1 MPVFLGDKKKKKAKI
16 KLSKSARTTLHPL
29 TRIPKR
35 VVEINRF
42 PIILKKGTV
51 PLTKD
56 NVKKVFKAFI
66 KENQEFFGIDST
78 NLKLK
83 SAKKVRKK
91 WYAKFQQY
99 YKGIPVYKATVG
111 LDASEQ
117 GKMNTYAAKYHP
129 NIDAPTSSEI
139 SLEKAVEIAKETYP
153 KKKQQEL
160 KKKYSVKIIYPKK
173 KDKKIEY
180 HLAWKFLIKGKRPD
194 PEIENYFI
202 VDAIDGKILFKYTAR
217 FPDASVKGWVR
228 GEIYPENP
236 TDAVTTVPINGAFA
250 KVYLA
255 GEVITVAGNYQVI
268 VPSWWPILVALNP
281 SLGRCTFKLD
291 GGVARVM
298 NNNGRTYRE
307 TRRCNTHTNCN
318 HTWTATDRDHINV
331 YYHMYIFHKWL
342 IEHLSYIWRNNWD
355 GSRRFNA
362 EVNHPDNNA
371 FAGDPMIFGTD
382 NFARSSDV
390 IYHECTHNV
399 LVDLYGNYIGWPAR
413 WSEAYAMDEGF
424 ADYFAC
430 SFTNDSRMGEGVS
443 ATPRNKNNNEQYP
456 GRANYIGIEGH
467 DGGEIIGGAAW
478 DLRERMRTAKGARG
492 VSIADNLIFDANKI
506 LATYPRDYFFS
517 DPHESNFLSSL
528 YEADDDNN
536 NLVDG
541 VPNFTLIHHAFA
553 DHNLLQA
560 ILNSQDSFDFTA
572 NMIGE
577 LTGGDLYYYDGKFW
591 ANNAGQRGVK
601 DLGNIGNV
609 PLRDVRFSY
618 GGYTRFGV
626 SAVVGNTYISLA
638 HQGEEGNWI
647 AFRVT
652 DISAD
657 NSEVTI
663 EYYYHKAR
671 FGIVEGGRINVREAF
686 TGHKVKG
693 DFYYEDGKFFS
704 DEENQRGIID
714 LGDLGDVPLEEIK
727 KPLRG
732 YTRKGVPAIKGN
744 TYVAKAK
751 KTEGKH
757 YIVFRVHSI
766 KKTAVTIDLAYI

>member
-1 MPVFLGDKKKKKAKI
+1 MDIFLGDKKKKKVKI
-16 KLSKSARTTLHPL
+16 KLSESARTTLHPL

-42 PIILKKGTV
+42 PAVLKEGTV

-56 NVKKVFKAFI
+56 NVKKVFKDFI
-66 KENQEFFGIDST
+66 KENQEFFGIASA
-78 NLKLK
+78 NLRLK
-83 SAKKVRKK
+83 SAKKVREK

-99 YKGIPVYKATVG
+99 FKGVPVYKATVG
-111 LDASEQ
+111 LDASKK
-117 GKMNTYAAKYHP
+117 GKMSTYAANYHP
-129 NIDAPTSSEI
+129 NIDVSTSPKI
-139 SLEKAVEIAKETYP
+139 SLEKAVEIAKETYS
-153 KKKQQEL
+153 KKIQQEL
-160 KKKYSVKIIYPKK
+160 KKKYSSKIIYPKK
-173 KDKKIEY
+173 ENKKIDY
-180 HLAWKFLIKGKRPD
+180 RLAWKFLIKVKRPD
-194 PEIENYFI
+194 PEIEKYFI
-202 VDAIDGKILFKYTAR
+202 IDAIDGKILFTYTAR

-236 TDAVTTVPINGAFA
+236 TDAVTTVPINGAFV
-250 KVYLA
+250 KVNYA
-255 GEVITVAGNYQVI
+255 SQVITVAGNYEVL
-268 VPSWWPILVALNP
+268 VPDWWPTLVQFFP
-281 SLGRCTFKLD
+281 SLGRCTFKLE
-291 GGVARVM
+291 GGVVRVQ
-298 NNNGRTYRE
+298 NNNGRNFRE
-307 TRRCNTHTNCN
+307 TRRCNTNTDCN
-318 HTWTATDRDHINV
+318 HTWTAADRDHINV
-331 YYHMYIFHKWL
+331 YYHMYIFYEWL

-371 FAGDPMIFGTD
+371 FAGDPMIFGLD
-382 NFARSSDV
+382 DWARSSDV

-399 LVDLYGNYIGWPAR
+399 LVDLYGDYIGWPDR

-430 SFTNDSRMGEGVS
+430 SFTNDSRFGEG
-443 ATPRNKNNNEQYP
+443 AMAAPRNKDNNEQYP

-478 DLRERMRTAKGARG
+478 DLRERLRRSRGAQG
-492 VSIADNLIFDANKI
+492 VSYADNLIFDAHKI
-506 LATYPRDYFFS
+506 LATYPQDYYFS

-541 VPNFTLIHHAFA
+541 VPNFTHIHHAFA

-560 ILNSQDSFDFTA
+560 ILDSQDSFDFSA
-572 NMIGE
+572 NIIGE
-577 LTGGDLYYYDGKFW
+577 VTGGDLYYYDGEFW
-591 ANNAGQRGVK
+591 ANNFGQRGVK

-609 PLRDVRFSY
+609 ALRDVRFSY

-626 SAVVGNTYISLA
+626 SAVVGHTYISLA
-638 HQGEEGNWI
+638 HQGEEGSWI

-671 FGIVEGGRINVREAF
+671 FRIVAEGTISVREAF

-693 DFYYEDGKFFS
+693 DFYYKDGNFFS
-704 DEENQRGIID
+704 G
-714 LGDLGDVPLEEIK
+714 GSK
-727 KPLRG
+727 C
-732 YTRKGVPAIKGN
+732 
-744 TYVAKAK
+744 
-751 KTEGKH
+751 
-757 YIVFRVHSI
+757 
-766 KKTAVTIDLAYI
+766 